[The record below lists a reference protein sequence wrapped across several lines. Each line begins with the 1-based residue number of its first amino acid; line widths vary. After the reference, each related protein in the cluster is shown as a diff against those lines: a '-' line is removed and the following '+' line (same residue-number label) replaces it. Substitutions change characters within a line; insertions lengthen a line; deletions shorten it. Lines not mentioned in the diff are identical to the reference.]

1 MTNRVPQK
9 KNYRFC
15 NRKWKRKT
23 EEGVGGRRRD
33 KRQRKEGEREED
45 CQDRRGEGK
54 GEKEPNVHLSLGS
67 LCKLASI

>member
-23 EEGVGGRRRD
+23 EEGVGGRRKD

-54 GEKEPNVHLSLGS
+54 GE
-67 LCKLASI
+67 